1 MKYSS
6 AIACTAVIAITPSIS
21 SSAASAGQIIDRRC
35 NSLCKRYRYASAFA
49 SLCTKF
55 VSDISSIKI
64 WEDQY
69 IRFSCNRTLP
79 GALDAP
85 TDGTIAASSW
95 NSPSMRSPSGA
106 FSFAIFVASTTLST
120 SACFALP
127 FVECEEKCYNWL
139 FFCQKS
145 KGVCG

>member
-1 MKYSS
+1 MFPASRSGK
-6 AIACTAVIAITPSIS
+6 IS
-21 SSAASAGQIIDRRC
+21 TF
-35 NSLCKRYRYASAFA
+35 AFPA
-49 SLCTKF
+49 TG
-55 VSDISSIKI
+55 
-64 WEDQY
+64 
-69 IRFSCNRTLP
+69 LP

-127 FVECEEKCYNWL
+127 FVECERSATTGSFSVRSLKESADESAIAAS
-139 FFCQKS
+139 FSGSGFCSSPESPNRNVPLAPISQSGTTIIKNALTS
-145 KGVCG
+145 FVPGFVFRI

>member
-1 MKYSS
+1 MFPASRSGK
-6 AIACTAVIAITPSIS
+6 IS
-21 SSAASAGQIIDRRC
+21 TF
-35 NSLCKRYRYASAFA
+35 AFPA
-49 SLCTKF
+49 TG
-55 VSDISSIKI
+55 
-64 WEDQY
+64 
-69 IRFSCNRTLP
+69 LP

-127 FVECEEKCYNWL
+127 FVECERSATTGSFSFDISGATIVDPAKSEKTDAYIAKL
-139 FFCQKS
+139 VELREK
-145 KGVCG
+145 KGMTEEKARELLLN